1 MIAWSQSLLLSLDSD
16 SIYIQI
22 ACWVQRLLGALS
34 GSSYHLEAVLSW
46 FAWTRQNS
54 TQLLIVAEDYYTLVY
69 SEANTNAGIR

>member
-22 ACWVQRLLGALS
+22 ACWVQRFWGALS
-34 GSSYHLEAVLSW
+34 GSSYHLGAVLSW
-46 FAWTRQNS
+46 FAWT
-54 TQLLIVAEDYYTLVY
+54 QLLIVAEDNYTLVY